1 MCERNK
7 NVDGLRNGRFLVL
20 DFVRRFQLP
29 WGIFCIILRIN
40 RLPRLNSTTIFFF
53 VLFLLLVSLMH
64 WCACVCTYLYLF
76 VCMRGAKLQIIG
88 LEISYSH
95 CQIELINANAM
106 QCNTIRL
113 RLQNGK
119 QIECSTFHLASIYLF
134 LPLPFSRPICLFIF
148 VLTRMPSLFSY

>member
-53 VLFLLLVSLMH
+53 RLISSFGFFTGVRV
-64 WCACVCTYLYLF
+64 F
-76 VCMRGAKLQIIG
+76 VR
-88 LEISYSH
+88 
-95 CQIELINANAM
+95 
-106 QCNTIRL
+106 
-113 RLQNGK
+113 
-119 QIECSTFHLASIYLF
+119 IY
-134 LPLPFSRPICLFIF
+134 ICLY
-148 VLTRMPSLFSY
+148 VCVVRNSK